1 MYIILVRKSVLYV
14 LIPTKPRCNTE
25 NVIRKGK
32 NVITSAK

>member
-1 MYIILVRKSVLYV
+1 MYIILVGKSVLYL
-14 LIPTKPRCNTE
+14 LIPTKPTAE